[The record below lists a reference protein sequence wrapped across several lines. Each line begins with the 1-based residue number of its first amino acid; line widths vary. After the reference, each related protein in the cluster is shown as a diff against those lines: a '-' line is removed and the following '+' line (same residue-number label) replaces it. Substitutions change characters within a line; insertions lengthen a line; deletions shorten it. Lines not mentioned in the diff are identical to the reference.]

1 MAINKRNPHIYD
13 AEYIGPSG
21 IRELSLFARSNSVS
35 VTYTDANNAVVSR
48 RKGFEDTNLTEDG
61 RINEADMV
69 LTGIGVRIVPGPAP
83 NTIQHAQD
91 VYAFLERGY
100 ADLYVDDNTTCFT
113 ARIRDLVPA
122 SRVIGSG
129 AIESDT
135 GATALGIITL
145 TNEGRG
151 YPVQGIKIPRGVKFR
166 LDLRWDRPLA
176 LPSNLTA
183 RVEAEIWSVNPD
195 YAQAHMTHGGVLVP
209 GNPMA
214 LPGPMPAGMMPAR

>member
-1 MAINKRNPHIYD
+1 MAINKRFPHVYD
-13 AEYIGPSG
+13 AEYLPASG
-21 IRELSLFARSNSVS
+21 IRELSLFARSNSVT
-35 VTYTDANNAVVSR
+35 VTYTDAANTVVSR

-69 LTGIGVRIVPGPAP
+69 LTGIGVRIVPGANPDSVF
-83 NTIQHAQD
+83 HARD

-135 GATALGIITL
+135 GATASGIITL

-151 YPVQGIKIPRGVKFR
+151 YPVNGIRIPRGVKFR
-166 LDLRWDRPLA
+166 LDLRWDRPIT

-183 RVEAEIWSVNPD
+183 RIEAEVWAHNPE
-195 YAQAHMTHGGVLVP
+195 MVPSNGGVMMP
-209 GNPMA
+209 GGMVMPGGLA
-214 LPGPMPAGMMPAR
+214 LPAGVPAR